1 MLREISLISSFS
13 WIRHRWKKNNKSKL
27 VSDAEAKETEEWTLS
42 VKQTKKNM
50 FCAFGFNKNKHKEPG
65 SRWEMQ

>member
-1 MLREISLISSFS
+1 MSLISSFS

-27 VSDAEAKETEEWTLS
+27 VSDAEAKETLS

-65 SRWEMQ
+65 SRWELQ